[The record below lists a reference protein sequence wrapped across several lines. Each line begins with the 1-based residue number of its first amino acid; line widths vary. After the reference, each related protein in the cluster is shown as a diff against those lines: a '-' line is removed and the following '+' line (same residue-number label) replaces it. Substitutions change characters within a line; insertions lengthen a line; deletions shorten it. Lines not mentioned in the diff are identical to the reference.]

1 MVGMG
6 RIGNGSGGGGGRDGG
21 IDEEGSSY
29 YVYPTIRIR
38 IVVVKDTNA
47 SD

>member
-1 MVGMG
+1 MG
-6 RIGNGSGGGGGRDGG
+6 GSEMEAGGGGG
-21 IDEEGSSY
+21 IDEEGLSY

-38 IVVVKDTNA
+38 IVVVKDTNT

>member
-1 MVGMG
+1 MG
-6 RIGNGSGGGGGRDGG
+6 GSEMEAGSGGRDGG
-21 IDEEGSSY
+21 IDEEGLSY

-38 IVVVKDTNA
+38 IVVVKDTNT